1 MNDGSSNA
9 SRKYTREIEHDARS
23 ERRLIPQAVIA
34 LCVVV
39 ALAIV
44 RELLVR

>member
-1 MNDGSSNA
+1 MNDGSSNV
-9 SRKYTREIEHDARS
+9 SRTHTREIEQDARS
-23 ERRLIPQAVIA
+23 ERRLIPQALIA